1 MLRFSCIFLKEE
13 TNYLMKYIGYI
24 ENRRDARKQPRPT
37 GYLLAIF
44 TEYEMCV
51 SFQIQTDGV
60 FYRFLLLPFATLH
73 VTFSLF
79 GMKIFSQSNVTCPE
93 KEISIICDQFVITG
107 FSLFD
112 KLEGLNLD

>member
-1 MLRFSCIFLKEE
+1 MRFFPNTDRWRILSV
-13 TNYLMKYIGYI
+13 
-24 ENRRDARKQPRPT
+24 
-37 GYLLAIF
+37 F
-44 TEYEMCV
+44 T
-51 SFQIQTDGV
+51 
-60 FYRFLLLPFATLH
+60 PFATLH